1 MIKVVLKRDQAHVLT
16 ETVIPTF
23 PMSKS
28 GYMHCRVICGGVIG
42 NDHDDAAIAAWV
54 PQ

>member
-1 MIKVVLKRDQAHVLT
+1 MIKVVLKRDQTHVLT

-28 GYMHCRVICGGVIG
+28 GKNVFSFRLWWC
-42 NDHDDAAIAAWV
+42 NWK
-54 PQ
+54 